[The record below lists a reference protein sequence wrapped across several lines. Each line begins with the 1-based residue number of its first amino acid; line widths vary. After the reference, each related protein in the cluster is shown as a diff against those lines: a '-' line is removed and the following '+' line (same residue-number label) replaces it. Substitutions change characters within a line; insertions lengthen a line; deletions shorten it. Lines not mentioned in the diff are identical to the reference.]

1 MAGVATPLELDTL
14 YYGDCLNVMRQWP
27 EASIDLTYLD
37 PPFNSSAK
45 YNILWGRD
53 SPGAGVVAF
62 NDTWSWD
69 RAAAE
74 RVAELAG
81 ASGHPASQAITGL
94 QLVLG
99 ETGMLAYLSYMAE
112 RLAECRRILK
122 PTGTIYLHCD
132 PTANAYLRVLM
143 DAVFGKAAFRNEI
156 AWCYAG
162 GGIPKRDYPRKHD
175 TIFRYALGECTFHV
189 ERKAYGEHITKSP
202 TRATSRDGTR
212 SIEYHPEGT
221 PVNDWWPD
229 IKPLVNWSKER
240 TGYPTQKPV
249 KLLERIIHASSS
261 PGDVVLDPFCGC
273 GTTVHAASK
282 LRRRFVGIDYSAFA
296 VKLVRNRRL
305 QDASVKIHGI
315 PTDLEGARFLH
326 RADPF
331 LFERWIVSEID
342 GIAANVKQRG
352 DGGIDGKGQLQHPD
366 ERGQKLVVVQVK
378 PKVTASALRDFQH
391 VMTSSKAAAGIFV
404 TLERAG
410 TGHRREAR
418 VLGDICLRDGAGRFP
433 RLQFWSA
440 DELFAGPQ
448 PLLPPMLDAYTGKP
462 FVQPSMFAVLP
473 PI

>member
-1 MAGVATPLELDTL
+1 MSCSLVGPAATGLYLYFVACVSTPLELDTL
-14 YYGDCLNVMRQWP
+14 YYGDCLKVMRQWP
-27 EASIDLTYLD
+27 EASVDLIYLD
-37 PPFNSSAK
+37 PPFNSSAR

-53 SPGAGVVAF
+53 STGAGVVAF
-62 NDTWSWD
+62 SDTWSWD

-74 RVAELAG
+74 RVAELEG
-81 ASGHPASQAITGL
+81 ASAHPASRAISGL
-94 QLVLG
+94 HVVLG

-112 RLAECRRILK
+112 RLAACWRILK
-122 PTGTIYLHCD
+122 PTGSIYLHCD
-132 PTANAYLRVLM
+132 PTANAYLRVLL
-143 DAVFGKAAFRNEI
+143 DAIFGAPNFRSEI
-156 AWCYAG
+156 AWCYTG
-162 GGIPKRDYPRKHD
+162 PGSPGMRQWMRKHD
-175 TIFRYALGECTFHV
+175 TLFWYSVGKTWTFRADDVRVDLASATVQRGKYDSA
-189 ERKAYGEHITKSP
+189 SP
-202 TRATSRDGTR
+202 VTGDGFRDVTRGK
-212 SIEYHPEGT
+212 IPE
-221 PVNDWWPD
+221 DWWTVFPTGGQM
-229 IKPLVNWSKER
+229 SRAER
-240 TGYPTQKPV
+240 LGYPTQKPM
-249 KLLERIIHASSS
+249 KLLERIIRANSA

-315 PTDLEGARFLH
+315 PADLEGARLLH
-326 RADPF
+326 REDPF

-342 GIAANVKQRG
+342 GIAANAKQRG

-366 ERGQKLVVVQVK
+366 ERGWKLVVVQVK

-418 VLGDICLRDGAGRFP
+418 VLGDIRLRDGAGRFP

-440 DELFAGPQ
+440 DELFAG
-448 PLLPPMLDAYTGKP
+448 
-462 FVQPSMFAVLP
+462 
-473 PI
+473 